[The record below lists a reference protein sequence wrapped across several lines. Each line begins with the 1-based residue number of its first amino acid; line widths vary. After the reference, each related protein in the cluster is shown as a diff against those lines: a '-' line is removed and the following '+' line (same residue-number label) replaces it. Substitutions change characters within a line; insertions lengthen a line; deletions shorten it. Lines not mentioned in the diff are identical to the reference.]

1 MSDGLYCEQ
10 YQRAAELIGGR
21 WTAAIIRVLLGG
33 IHHFSEMRAAIPGL
47 SDRMLSERLRE
58 LEREGIV
65 SRVVVPEMPVRVEYQ
80 LTPKGRALEPVMD
93 ALIAWIAAWGEHR
106 PVPLTREEEHLR
118 ET

>member
-1 MSDGLYCEQ
+1 
-10 YQRAAELIGGR
+10 
-21 WTAAIIRVLLGG
+21 
-33 IHHFSEMRAAIPGL
+33 MRAAIPGL

-80 LTPKGRALEPVMD
+80 LTPKGLALEPVMD
-93 ALIAWIAAWGEHR
+93 ALIVWIAAWGEHR

-118 ET
+118 DS